1 MIFEWQDPSTG
12 WFGQNMWVSGV
23 SKIFLT
29 KKGAPKIF
37 FTEEYAKFGHFFTVG
52 KKNFGHYF

>member
-1 MIFEWQDPSTG
+1 MARPF
-12 WFGQNMWVSGV
+12 NWVVWPKYVGFRRF
-23 SKIFLT
+23 KIFLT

-52 KKNFGHYF
+52 KKFFGHYF